1 MFANHF
7 EKPAFRPGLNIGGLM
22 DIPTGKYEQGKHG
35 EMILNGGLGSLT
47 GVSSRPNNFKSAI
60 CMYMLAMVRR
70 AFPGSYALTYDTE
83 GTLAPYSRLATIGEH
98 YDELRDIDW
107 INDEQF
113 TFTDLSRYSGDEFF
127 KLFRDSLGVKEKES
141 KTYLRTTPF
150 LDING
155 NSKKF
160 LYPTVGFI
168 DSFSKFQVS
177 AVATMY
183 DKHAIG
189 SGGLNMDAMANGK
202 AKAQLFGQLPQL
214 CAKSNTYMLLTAH
227 VADVIEMDPY
237 AADKRKLSGQK
248 KGTTIAGVSNG
259 FYSLPNNVWE
269 ILSNKPLLN
278 KDKMPQYPLDN
289 ATAIQG
295 DSDLRCLEIKNLRGK
310 NGISDLPF
318 NILVAQSEGIKPALS
333 EFDYCKEA
341 DWGIGGNLM
350 NYFVELVPDLKLS
363 RTTVRK
369 KLEESAALRRAVEI
383 QSEMLQLMV
392 FQRWVLEPTSGPTD
406 NPEEVCTPKAL
417 YEDLK
422 AMGYDWDVILNKTRG
437 YWMCEEDEHLV
448 EKKFLSTYDLMRM
461 RKGLYKP
468 YWMTDAEKAAITPL
482 ALAKGTAAPAKA
494 A

>member
-7 EKPAFRPGLNIGGLM
+7 ERPAFRPALNIGCLM

-70 AFPGSYALTYDTE
+70 AFPGSYSLVYDTE
-83 GTLAPYSRLATIGEH
+83 GTLTPTSRLATIGEN

-113 TFTDLSRYSGDEFF
+113 TFTDLSRYTGDEFF
-127 KLFRDSLGVKEKES
+127 KIFRDALGVKEKEA
-141 KTYLRTTPF
+141 KTYMRTTPF
-150 LDING
+150 LDISG
-155 NSKKF
+155 NQKKF
-160 LYPTVGFI
+160 LYPTTGFI

-177 AVATMY
+177 AVSTMY
-183 DKHAIG
+183 EKNAIG
-189 SGGLNMDAMANGK
+189 SSGLNMDAMANGK

-227 VADVIEMDPY
+227 IADVIEMDPY

-278 KDKMPQYPLDN
+278 KDKMPLYPLDN

-318 NILVAQSEGIKPALS
+318 NILVTQSEGIRPALT
-333 EFDYCKEA
+333 EFNYCKDAE
-341 DWGIGGNLM
+341 WGIGGNIQ
-350 NYFVELVPDLKLS
+350 NYFVELCPEVKLS
-363 RTTVRK
+363 RTTVHK
-369 KLEESAALRRAVEI
+369 KLDDHADLRRAVEI
-383 QSEMLQLMV
+383 QSEMLQLIV
-392 FQRWVLEPTSGPTD
+392 FQRWTLEDDKSPKVD
-406 NPEEVCTPKAL
+406 EQVCQPKVL

-422 AMGYDWDVILNKTRG
+422 AMGYDWDLILNGTRG

-448 EKKFLSTYDLMRM
+448 EKKYLSTYDLLRM

-468 YWMTDAEKAAITPL
+468 YWMSDADKAKITPL
-482 ALAKGTAAPAKA
+482 ALAKAA
-494 A
+494 